1 MKFESET
8 KLCQAFRDFTAAE
21 GSYVVHAETF
31 GYDMVLVDEEDSERI
46 GIEAK
51 NGDAIAALN
60 QCIRKR
66 KIGDVNATAILV
78 PFANQHIRTLCLSQ
92 GVGVI
97 TPIGGPDKNGDY
109 RFSLSMPA
117 TADMIECRSK
127 KAKPLPRH
135 VSNRPAGVPSP
146 KALTP
151 TREKELRLCGIM
163 RKRAGSQFNGLYATA
178 AEVKKCGLVRAF
190 WKPDW
195 IRFAGSVYRPIDPER
210 MPDVDPDFADVAS
223 KYALETA

>member
-1 MKFESET
+1 MKWESET

-135 VSNRPAGVPSP
+135 VSNRAAGVPSP

-151 TREKELRLCGIM
+151 TRERELRLCGII
-163 RKRAGSQFNGLYATA
+163 RRRGGFCTSKDVQG
-178 AEVKKCGLVRAF
+178 CGLVRAF
-190 WKPDW
+190 WKPNW
-195 IRFAGSVYRPIDPER
+195 LRYTGGVYKLIPGVIA
-210 MPDVDPDFADVAS
+210 PDEDVDFADVAQ